1 MAIRIAFVDDS
12 KVNRNTFGQ
21 KVQLFDDLEI
31 VFNVADGDECLK
43 QLKESPEAKMPQVLF
58 VDLEMEP
65 PNGIQ
70 VIQVAKVLYPRIFFI
85 VLTVFDDEE
94 KIFEAIQAGADG
106 YLMKDENAIE
116 LRNAITNC
124 LEQGGAPMSPA
135 IARKALELLS
145 RSTAPVAKPNPSL
158 SLIDER
164 LSDREKEILQQIVNG
179 FSPKQ
184 IAEQLWISVFTV
196 RKHIANIYG
205 KLHVNSNNQILAL
218 AHKKPK

>member
-12 KVNRNTFGQ
+12 KVNRNTFAQ

-31 VFNVADGDECLK
+31 VFNSADGDDCLRS
-43 QLKESPEAKMPQVLF
+43 LKESPPGKLPQVLF
-58 VDLEMEP
+58 VDLEMAP

-70 VIQVAKVLYPRIFFI
+70 VIQVAKVLYPWMFFI

-145 RSTAPVAKPNPSL
+145 RSDAPVAKASASL
-158 SLIDER
+158 SLINER

-179 FSPKQ
+179 LSPKQ

-205 KLHVNSNNQILAL
+205 KLHVNNNSQILAL
-218 AHKKPK
+218 AHKKSK